1 MVEAEDEGVML
12 DPGRGERGTE
22 GRREDREEGRNHKK
36 WEMLVDLIQTAFQEV
51 ELTEEAAW

>member
-1 MVEAEDEGVML
+1 ML

-36 WEMLVDLIQTAFQEV
+36 WEMLVELIQTAFQDV